1 MKCCRSLA
9 WPRWQGAPLLPVHW
23 YGKEAQHRQRG
34 HARLL
39 AMLIQALMCSSAVS
53 VVKRLRVKLS
63 TRVWGSSAAWMAT
76 IEVYI
81 RVALSDR
88 APAIALMPGKI
99 GREYERSVLGLPDAR
114 SVQIANFVGPSLEF
128 VQRTLVEAGRHL
140 ETLWLL
146 SHPGKLVKVL
156 NGYWDTHSSKSVMAM
171 SAVARVAVECGISR
185 ARVRHI
191 EQANTMEEVVTI
203 LSDDQLPAR
212 QLWCEVERRIAA
224 L

>member
-34 HARLL
+34 PARLL

-63 TRVWGSSAAWMAT
+63 TRVWGVVGGLSILGTTGIVEPMSLAAWMAS

-99 GREYERSVLGLPDAR
+99 GREYARSVLGLPDAR

-128 VQRTLVEAGRHL
+128 VQR
-140 ETLWLL
+140 
-146 SHPGKLVKVL
+146 
-156 NGYWDTHSSKSVMAM
+156 
-171 SAVARVAVECGISR
+171 
-185 ARVRHI
+185 
-191 EQANTMEEVVTI
+191 
-203 LSDDQLPAR
+203 
-212 QLWCEVERRIAA
+212 
-224 L
+224 

>member
-63 TRVWGSSAAWMAT
+63 TRVWRAS

-99 GREYERSVLGLPDAR
+99 GREYARSVLGLPDAR
-114 SVQIANFVGPSLEF
+114 SVQIANFV
-128 VQRTLVEAGRHL
+128 
-140 ETLWLL
+140 
-146 SHPGKLVKVL
+146 
-156 NGYWDTHSSKSVMAM
+156 
-171 SAVARVAVECGISR
+171 
-185 ARVRHI
+185 
-191 EQANTMEEVVTI
+191 
-203 LSDDQLPAR
+203 
-212 QLWCEVERRIAA
+212 
-224 L
+224 